1 MHSSS
6 SDDGLSDGATSGAA
20 PALRGGAPSDAVATK
35 SFAQIYDEYAGFVWR
50 NARRLGVPSSGAEDV
65 VQDVFIVVQRR
76 LPDFDGRAAIQSWIF
91 GILVRVVGHYRRSYQ
106 RKDARCVSLE
116 QGAGYHNTSLAGA
129 QSPSEQAE
137 SAERIR
143 LLENLLGQL
152 DEGKRT
158 LLVLSE
164 LEEWT
169 LREIAEYLGSNTNT
183 VHSRLRAAKR
193 AFEEL
198 HRRWLAEKG
207 GAS

>member
-1 MHSSS
+1 MSSS
-6 SDDGLSDGATSGAA
+6 GPDDD
-20 PALRGGAPSDAVATK
+20 RSDAVTPHVATR
-35 SFAQIYDEYAGFVWR
+35 SFEQIYGEYSAFVWR
-50 NARRLGVPSSGAEDV
+50 NARRLGVPSTGAEDV

-76 LPDFDGRAAIQSWIF
+76 LPDFDGRTAIQSWIF

-116 QGAGYHNTSLAGA
+116 QDAGYHGASLAGA
-129 QSPSEQAE
+129 RNPSEQAE
-137 SAERIR
+137 HTERLR
-143 LLENLLGQL
+143 LLEELLGQL

-164 LEEWT
+164 LEGWT

-193 AFEEL
+193 AFEDL
-198 HRRWLAEKG
+198 HRRWLAENG
-207 GAS
+207 GAP

>member
-1 MHSSS
+1 MRASSP
-6 SDDGLSDGATSGAA
+6 DDA
-20 PALRGGAPSDAVATK
+20 RSDAATTQVATK
-35 SFAQIYDEYAGFVWR
+35 SFEQIYDEYSDFVWR

-76 LPDFDGRAAIQSWIF
+76 LPDFDGRTAIQSWIF

-106 RKDARCVSLE
+106 RKDSRCVSLE
-116 QGAGYHNTSLAGA
+116 QDARYHNTSLAGA
-129 QSPSEQAE
+129 RSPSEQAE
-137 SAERIR
+137 NAERLR
-143 LLENLLGQL
+143 LLETLLGQL

-164 LEEWT
+164 LEGWT

-193 AFEEL
+193 AFEDV
-198 HRRWLAEKG
+198 HRRWRAEKG
-207 GAS
+207 DAP

>member
-1 MHSSS
+1 MRISSPQ
-6 SDDGLSDGATSGAA
+6 DGLNDGAPSGAA
-20 PALRGGAPSDAVATK
+20 LRGRAPTTI
-35 SFAQIYDEYAGFVWR
+35 FEQIYEQYAGFVWR

-76 LPDFDGRAAIQSWIF
+76 LPDFDGRTAIQSWIF

-116 QGAGYHNTSLAGA
+116 QGAGYHDSSLAEA
-129 QSPSEQAE
+129 RSPSEQAE
-137 SAERIR
+137 NAERIR
-143 LLENLLGQL
+143 LLERLLGQL

-158 LLVLSE
+158 LLILSE
-164 LEEWT
+164 LEGWT
-169 LREIAEYLGSNTNT
+169 LREIAEHLGSNTNT

-193 AFEEL
+193 ALDNL

-207 GAS
+207 GAP

>member
-1 MHSSS
+1 MRMSSP
-6 SDDGLSDGATSGAA
+6 DGA
-20 PALRGGAPSDAVATK
+20 RSDAATPHMATK
-35 SFAQIYDEYAGFVWR
+35 SFEQIYHEYAGFVWR
-50 NARRLGVPSSGAEDV
+50 NARRLGVPPSGAEDV

-76 LPDFDGRAAIQSWIF
+76 LPDFDGRTAIQSWIF
-91 GILVRVVGHYRRSYQ
+91 GILVRVVSHYRRSYL

-129 QSPSEQAE
+129 RSPSEQAE

-143 LLENLLGQL
+143 LLEKLLAQL

-164 LEEWT
+164 LEGWT

-193 AFEEL
+193 AFEDL

-207 GAS
+207 DAP